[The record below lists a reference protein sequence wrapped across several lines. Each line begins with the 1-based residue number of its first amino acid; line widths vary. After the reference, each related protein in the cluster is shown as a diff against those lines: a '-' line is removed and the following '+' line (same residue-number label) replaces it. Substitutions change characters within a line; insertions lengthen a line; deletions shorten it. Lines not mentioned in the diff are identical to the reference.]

1 LAERPSTGVV
11 LQVLYLATHPV
22 ADALGA
28 GVVLA
33 AFTGLVTVAVLT
45 HEGQGTVK
53 VVAFITVIVWLLI
66 VTVVGSGQYVT

>member
-1 LAERPSTGVV
+1 MLSF
-11 LQVLYLATHPV
+11 ATHPV

-33 AFTGLVTVAVLT
+33 ALTGLVTVAVLT

-53 VVAFITVIVWLLI
+53 VVAIVTVIVWLLI